1 MSETIAAFATPL
13 QQCAIGIIRISGDDA
28 FKIFD
33 CVFRPNNGRSPKKLP
48 NRRILYGSLLSES
61 GEVLDHCI
69 AFKSEAPHSYTGENT
84 AEFHC
89 HGSPTVMTAAFRSI
103 LSRGARQAEAGEFT
117 KRAFLNGKLD
127 LIQAEAVID
136 LIQAETEAMMKNAA
150 SQLGGTVSKTINR
163 IYDSLLDILA
173 HFHAIIDYPDEELDP
188 FEESHVRR
196 ILSEAKRDLTRL
208 SESFARGRIL
218 KNGIKSAIVGKPNA
232 GKSSLLNALLG
243 YERAIVT
250 PIAGTTR
257 DTIEEKILLG
267 DVPLRLIDTAG
278 IRETRDEIEKLGV
291 QRSFEAAKDAELVLA
306 VFDGSEPLTLD
317 DRYAIKA
324 AKNAMRSIAVINK
337 SDLRQQIDIQEIE
350 SAFETVCMVSA
361 LDKTG
366 LDKLDAIVSEMF
378 KIASPVPAGE
388 IITNERQATAV
399 SRALTCIDSAL
410 SALGGL
416 TPDAVLTDVEEA
428 LSAIGE
434 LNGRTVRDDIIDRIF
449 ERFCVG
455 K

>member
-13 QQCAIGIIRISGDDA
+13 QQCAIGIIRLSGDDA
-28 FKIFD
+28 FFIFEH
-33 CVFRPNNGRSPKKLP
+33 VFRPNNGRSPSEMP
-48 NRRILYGSLLSES
+48 SRQILYGSLLSQS
-61 GEVLDHCI
+61 GETLDHCL
-69 AFKSEAPHSYTGENT
+69 AFKCEAPHSYTGENT
-84 AEFHC
+84 VEFHC
-89 HGSPTVMTAAFRSI
+89 HGSPAVMTAALRTI
-103 LSRGARQAEAGEFT
+103 LSHGARQADAGEFT

-150 SQLGGTVSKTINR
+150 SQLSGTVSKTINR

-173 HFHAIIDYPDEELDP
+173 HFHAIIDYPDEDLEP
-188 FEESHVRR
+188 FEASGAEK
-196 ILSEAKRDLTRL
+196 ILSEAKEELTRL
-208 SESFARGRIL
+208 SKSYARGRII

-267 DVPLRLIDTAG
+267 GVLLRLTDTAG
-278 IRETRDEIEKLGV
+278 IRETQDEIEKLGV
-291 QRSFEAAKDAELVLA
+291 LRSIEAAKDAELVLS
-306 VFDGSEPLTLD
+306 VFDGSEPLTRD
-317 DRYAIKA
+317 DQYAITA
-324 AKNAMRSIAVINK
+324 AKNARHSIAVINK
-337 SDLRQQIDIQEIE
+337 SDLVSKIDIAEIE
-350 SAFETVCMVSA
+350 RAFETICRVSA

-366 LDKLDAIVSEMF
+366 LDKLDSIVSKMF
-378 KIASPVPAGE
+378 GLASPVFTGE
-388 IITNERQATAV
+388 IITNERQADAV
-399 SRALTCIDSAL
+399 SRALNSVETAL
-410 SALGGL
+410 FALGGF
-416 TPDAVLTDVEEA
+416 TPDAVLIDVEEA

-434 LNGRTVRDDIIDRIF
+434 LSGRTVRDDIISRIF